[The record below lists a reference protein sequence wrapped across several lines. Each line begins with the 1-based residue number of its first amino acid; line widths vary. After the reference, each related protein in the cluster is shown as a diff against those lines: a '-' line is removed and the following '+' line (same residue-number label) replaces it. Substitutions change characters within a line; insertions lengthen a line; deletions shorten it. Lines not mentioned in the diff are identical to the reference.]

1 MTEALW
7 PAPWVRAALDV
18 AVLASLT
25 EGPLH
30 GYAIAQ
36 SLAAHGLGLLK
47 GGSLYP
53 VLGRL
58 EEAGDVEAA
67 WVEGQGGPGRREY
80 ELTAAGRERLER
92 DLASWRGLGKTLA
105 AMSAR
110 ETARGGKGE
119 TRNG

>member
-1 MTEALW
+1 MTDAQW
-7 PAPWVRAALDV
+7 PTPWVRAALDL

-25 EGPLH
+25 EGALH

-36 SLAAHGLGLLK
+36 ALAAHGFGLLK

-58 EEAGDVEAA
+58 EEAGDVEAS

-80 ELTAAGRERLER
+80 ALTAGGRDRLDRE
-92 DLASWRGLGKTLA
+92 LASWREL
-105 AMSAR
+105 
-110 ETARGGKGE
+110 GE
-119 TRNG
+119 TLTTMTTGVTRHG

>member
-1 MTEALW
+1 MSDAATW
-7 PAPWVRAALDV
+7 PAPWVRAALDL

-25 EGPLH
+25 GGRLH

-36 SLAAHGLGLLK
+36 SLAVHGFGRLK

-80 ELTAAGRERLER
+80 ELTNAGRDRLDRE
-92 DLASWRGLGKTLA
+92 LASWQELGATLA
-105 AMSAR
+105 TMSTGAV
-110 ETARGGKGE
+110 
-119 TRNG
+119 RNG

>member
-1 MTEALW
+1 MTDPATW
-7 PAPWVRAALDV
+7 PAPWVRAALDL

-25 EGPLH
+25 ERALH
-30 GYAIAQ
+30 GYAIGQ
-36 SLAAHGLGLLK
+36 VLAAHGFGLLK

-80 ELTAAGRERLER
+80 ALTARGRERLGRE
-92 DLASWRGLGKTLA
+92 LASWRDLGDTLTT
-105 AMSAR
+105 MGDGV
-110 ETARGGKGE
+110 TTRG
-119 TRNG
+119 

>member
-1 MTEALW
+1 MTDSSRW
-7 PAPWVRAALDV
+7 PTPWVRAALDL

-25 EGPLH
+25 EGRLH

-36 SLAAHGLGLLK
+36 ALAANGFGLLK

-58 EEAGDVEAA
+58 EEAGHVEAA

-80 ELTAAGRERLER
+80 ELTADGRQRLDR
-92 DLASWRGLGKTLA
+92 DLASWRDLEATLTT
-105 AMSAR
+105 MGTGVVR
-110 ETARGGKGE
+110 HD
-119 TRNG
+119 